1 MRIHRVPGASLPS
14 SKFVAL
20 EATLKEENEVGP
32 RMDRGRFAP
41 TYNGSVRRER
51 SLWGRGPGPS
61 STLIWIIRDGSE
73 SSAY

>member
-51 SLWGRGPGPS
+51 SLWGRGAVIDTDMDYTGWERIFR
-61 STLIWIIRDGSE
+61 LLN
-73 SSAY
+73 